1 MIAVLD
7 QVQTPGRA
15 PRALQYD
22 ADAELTTAGSG
33 DGTYALLPTNRG
45 QLECD
50 IGTMAI
56 RSDGA
61 KIKWLTTSG
70 WQDLA

>member
-7 QVQTPGRA
+7 RVEYPGRA

-22 ADAELTTAGSG
+22 ADSELTTEGSG
-33 DGTYALLPTNRG
+33 ASLYALLDTNMG
-45 QLECD
+45 LLECD

-56 RSDGA
+56 RSDGGA
-61 KIKWLTTSG
+61 IKWLTSSG
-70 WQDLA
+70 WRDFA